1 MTRTNIGSR
10 PSSVGVVHDLARNT
24 IATVI
29 SKIGSKVTI
38 EELTAGPATPRSVPS
53 VTADNNVSPNNPA
66 IIEVDDR
73 QTIGVQEVASL
84 KTMAAHTPKPTT
96 STKEEKCVL
105 NSEKRLANLFGEWL
119 RSSVRLT

>member
-1 MTRTNIGSR
+1 M
-10 PSSVGVVHDLARNT
+10 GVVHDLARNT

-29 SKIGSKVTI
+29 SKIGSKATTGKLPANQTI
-38 EELTAGPATPRSVPS
+38 LWAVPS
-53 VTADNNVSPNNPA
+53 VATDNNVSPDNPT